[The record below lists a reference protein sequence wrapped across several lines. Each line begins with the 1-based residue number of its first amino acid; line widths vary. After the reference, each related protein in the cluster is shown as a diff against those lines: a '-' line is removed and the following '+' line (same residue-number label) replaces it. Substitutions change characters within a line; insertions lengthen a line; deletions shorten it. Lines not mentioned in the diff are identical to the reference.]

1 MTPGGFVVGIDLG
14 TSNTVAVI
22 RSPDGRRRPVLFDG
36 APLMPSSVFLQDN
49 GQLAVGRDAQRLAQL
64 DPGRYEPNPKR
75 RIDEASVLLGSVEIP
90 TVQVLAAV
98 LRSVGNGISEIT
110 RFPPPAVLTY
120 PASWGQMR
128 RSLLHDAAV
137 AAGFPQVTLVPEPV
151 AAARYFISALNHPL
165 PRGSA
170 MVVYD
175 FGGGTIDI
183 AVVRNDDQGFT
194 VIGSGGLEDV
204 GGLDI
209 DAALVELLGEVLR
222 TSEPDV
228 WRRLEQPLTSQDR
241 RDRRLFWEDIRGAKE
256 MLSRQTVAPV
266 SVPGVEAALHLTREE
281 LERKIGPMIRR
292 TVAETARVVQQC
304 HLQPDQL
311 AGIMLVGGSSRVP
324 LVARMLHRELQLAPT
339 VLEQPELPVAE
350 GAVVHPAELTTD
362 GRFGV
367 ATGSASVGGTAAAFG
382 APPPGTGYGPPSQGY
397 GPPGQAS
404 PAGYGPATGQGSPSG
419 YAPAAGYGPPTGQTA
434 PGYGV
439 PAGQASPGYGPQ
451 PGQTGPGHTAPGQT
465 APGYGPPGQT
475 GSGQTPPGQTAP
487 GYGVPAGQA
496 SPAYG
501 PPPGQGSPG
510 GYGPPP
516 GQTGPGQTA
525 PGYGGQ
531 TGQTG
536 QTAYGVPAQPASAED
551 LPTGQP
557 LWGDREYRPA
567 HVEQPITD
575 PTGGG
580 APSGYV
586 SPPPGTESVQ
596 QFHVPTQ
603 PTPSGGIPAQT
614 GYGAAASAAPTSAP
628 PVSGVPFSAPPVSGI
643 PSSAPPMG
651 GRSGV
656 VYGGAAPVSSMPA
669 IDAPVSGVP
678 VSGPAGPAYPV
689 TGAPVSPVSPAA
701 APVSPGAAVA
711 GYAAS
716 PIATPRPP
724 ASPDDPVVAPP
735 KPPVVDPGGG
745 GKRRGALIAALVALV
760 VLIGGGAWAWT
771 ALRDKSTDGG
781 EETPDPIGAWTKL
794 PDVPTAL
801 NGNKTG
807 IEGAGAAV
815 VKNKLYVI
823 GGFTAQDPRQQ
834 INSVWV
840 YDLSQGDTGKWTE
853 GPDLPKPLS
862 HMAVVVDRN
871 DTLWVLGGWASDG
884 ATDQVIQ
891 LSTDGRAWDQKAPLP
906 EPRLSGAAVYDGL
919 GIIFAGGTDKDGN
932 ATDTIYGLNKTGD
945 GWDHVGN
952 LQHPREKLAAVSDGA
967 GNVLLIGGTY
977 KSQELVY
984 DDVEALANRKPKGT
998 DLKLDHPREGPAGVN
1013 IQGIGLCVLGGN
1025 KGNDEYFDWW
1035 CQDASKTPLLPQLEM
1050 PRSGIAL
1057 ATSAGAVYAIGG
1069 YNGAKNLHGT
1079 STVEV
1084 FRPNK

>member
-1 MTPGGFVVGIDLG
+1 MAPGGFVVGIDLG

-36 APLMPSSVFLQDN
+36 APLMPSAVFLQDN

-98 LRSVGNGISEIT
+98 LRAVGNGISEIT

-183 AVVRNDDQGFT
+183 AVVRNDEQGFV

-222 TSEPDV
+222 TSQPDV

-256 MLSRQTVAPV
+256 MLSRTTVAPV

-304 HLQPDQL
+304 QLKPEQL

-324 LVARMLHRELQLAPT
+324 LVARMLHRELQVAPT

-367 ATGSASVGGTAAAFG
+367 ATGSASVGGPAAAGFG
-382 APPPGTGYGPPSQGY
+382 APPPGTGYGL
-397 GPPGQAS
+397 
-404 PAGYGPATGQGSPSG
+404 
-419 YAPAAGYGPPTGQTA
+419 
-434 PGYGV
+434 
-439 PAGQASPGYGPQ
+439 
-451 PGQTGPGHTAPGQT
+451 
-465 APGYGPPGQT
+465 
-475 GSGQTPPGQTAP
+475 
-487 GYGVPAGQA
+487 PAGQA
-496 SPAYG
+496 SPAA
-501 PPPGQGSPG
+501 
-510 GYGPPP
+510 YGPPP
-516 GQTGPGQTA
+516 GQTTGGYGQNAPAYGAPAGQTGQGYGPPPGHA
-525 PGYGGQ
+525 YGGPAGPASPAGPGYGGPG
-531 TGQTG
+531 GQASPAG
-536 QTAYGVPAQPASAED
+536 QTAYSVPAQSAPADAE
-551 LPTGQP
+551 LATGQP
-557 LWGDREYRPA
+557 LWGEQEYRPA
-567 HVEQPITD
+567 PVEQPFTD

-586 SPPPGTESVQ
+586 PSPPPGAESVQ
-596 QFHVPTQ
+596 QFHVPPQ
-603 PTPSGGIPAQT
+603 PTPSGGIPVQT
-614 GYGAAASAAPTSAP
+614 GYGPAASAAPTSAP
-628 PVSGVPFSAPPVSGI
+628 PVSGVPFSAPPVSGV
-643 PSSAPPMG
+643 PSS

-656 VYGGAAPVSSMPA
+656 VYGSGTAPVSSMPS
-669 IDAPVSGVP
+669 INTPVSGVP
-678 VSGPAGPAYPV
+678 VSGPAAPTYPV

-701 APVSPGAAVA
+701 APVSPGIAPAA
-711 GYAAS
+711 GYSAS
-716 PIATPRPP
+716 PIASPKPP
-724 ASPDDPVVAPP
+724 TSPDDPVVAPP
-735 KPPVVDPGGG
+735 KPPVVDPGG

-771 ALRDKSTDGG
+771 ALRDDGG
-781 EETPDPIGAWTKL
+781 DSGGEQTPDPIGAWSKL

-807 IEGAGAAV
+807 VEGAGAAV

-823 GGFTAQDPRQQ
+823 GGFTAQDPRKQ
-834 INSVWV
+834 IDSVWV
-840 YDLSQGDTGKWTE
+840 YDLGQGDAGEWKQ

-862 HMAVVVDRN
+862 HMGVVVDRN
-871 DTLWVLGGWASDG
+871 DTLWVLGGWANDG
-884 ATDQVIQ
+884 ATNQVMQ
-891 LSTDGRAWDQKAPLP
+891 LSSDGLSWDQKAPLP
-906 EPRLSGAAVYDGL
+906 EPRQTGAAVFDGS
-919 GIIFAGGTDKDGN
+919 GIIYAGGTSKDGN
-932 ATDTIYGLNKTGD
+932 ATDTIFALNKTGD
-945 GWDHVGN
+945 GWDSIGS

-967 GNVLLIGGTY
+967 GNVLFIGGIY
-977 KSQELVY
+977 KKQELVY
-984 DDVEALANRKPKGT
+984 NDVEVLSNRKPKGT

-1025 KGNDEYFDWW
+1025 NGNTEFFDWW
-1035 CQDASKTPLLPQLEM
+1035 CQDPSKTPLLPKLAM

-1057 ATSAGAVYAIGG
+1057 ATSGGAVYAIGG
-1069 YNGAKNLHGT
+1069 YNTPQNLHGT

-1084 FRPNK
+1084 FRPNR

>member
-1 MTPGGFVVGIDLG
+1 MAPGGFVVGIDLG

-36 APLMPSSVFLQDN
+36 APLMPSAVFLQDN

-98 LRSVGNGISEIT
+98 LRAVGNGISEIT

-128 RSLLHDAAV
+128 RALLHDAAV
-137 AAGFPQVTLVPEPV
+137 TAGFPQVTLVPEPV

-183 AVVRNDDQGFT
+183 AVVRNEDQGFT

-209 DAALVELLGEVLR
+209 DAALVELLGEVLQR
-222 TSEPDV
+222 SEPDR

-256 MLSRQTVAPV
+256 MLSRTTVAPV

-292 TVAETARVVQQC
+292 TVSETARVVQQS
-304 HLQPDQL
+304 HLRPEQL
-311 AGIMLVGGSSRVP
+311 AGVMLVGGSSRVP
-324 LVARMLHRELQLAPT
+324 LVARMLHQELQVAPT

-382 APPPGTGYGPPSQGY
+382 APAPGTGYGPPSSGY

-404 PAGYGPATGQGSPSG
+404 PGGYGPSTGQGSPGG
-419 YAPAAGYGPPTGQTA
+419 YAPAAGQGG
-434 PGYGV
+434 GYGT
-439 PAGQASPGYGPQ
+439 PAGQASPGYGPP
-451 PGQTGPGHTAPGQT
+451 PGQTAPGQT
-465 APGYGPPGQT
+465 APGYGAPGGQAPPGYGPPHGQT
-475 GSGQTPPGQTAP
+475 GSGPSVPGQTAP

-501 PPPGQGSPG
+501 PP
-510 GYGPPP
+510 
-516 GQTGPGQTA
+516 GQTAPGQTA

-531 TGQTG
+531 TGQSG
-536 QTAYGVPAQPASAED
+536 QTAYGVPTQPAPADD

-586 SPPPGTESVQ
+586 SSPPPGAGSVQ
-596 QFHVPTQ
+596 HFHAPTQ

-643 PSSAPPMG
+643 PSSAPPVSG
-651 GRSGV
+651 IPSSGRSGV
-656 VYGGAAPVSSMPA
+656 VYGAGAAPVSSMPA

-701 APVSPGAAVA
+701 APVSPGAAPLA
-711 GYAAS
+711 GYSAS
-716 PIATPRPP
+716 PVATPKPP
-724 ASPDDPVVAPP
+724 VSPDDPVVAPP

-771 ALRDKSTDGG
+771 ALRDTSTDGG
-781 EETPDPIGAWTKL
+781 EQTPDPIGAWTKL
-794 PDVPTAL
+794 PDVPTEL
-801 NGNKTG
+801 NGNATG

-840 YDLSQGDTGKWTE
+840 YDLSQGDTGKWE
-853 GPDLPKPLS
+853 KGPDLPKPLS

-871 DTLWVLGGWASDG
+871 AALWVLGGWASDG
-884 ATDQVIQ
+884 ATAQVMQ
-891 LSTDGRAWDQKAPLP
+891 LSSDGLYWDQKAPLP
-906 EPRLSGAAVYDGL
+906 EARQTGAAVFDGS
-919 GIIFAGGTDKDGN
+919 GIIYAGGTTKDGV
-932 ATDTIYGLNKTGD
+932 ATDTIFAVNKAGD
-945 GWDHVGN
+945 GWDTIGS

-967 GNVLLIGGTY
+967 GNVLFIGGIY
-977 KSQELVY
+977 KKQELVY
-984 DDVEALANRKPKGT
+984 DDVEALSERKPKGT

-1025 KGNDEYFDWW
+1025 NGNTEYFDWW
-1035 CQDASKTPLLPQLEM
+1035 CQDASKTPLLPKLQM

-1057 ATSAGAVYAIGG
+1057 ATAGGAVYAIGG